1 MSTTKNTSQS
11 IVAPVA
17 AKVENLEL
25 GLGSTGLSVA
35 RYLKRNIID
44 ARYFD
49 SRSEPPGLDE
59 LHALAPDAEIILGGS
74 TDIVLE
80 NINRIIVSPGIA
92 DSEPILKV
100 ARESGIE
107 IVSDIELFVREAH
120 APIVAITGSNGK
132 STVTTLLSHMCDAAT
147 QTALAGANLG
157 EPALD
162 LLERDKPD
170 FYVLELSSFQLELT
184 RTLAPR
190 VACIL
195 NVSPDHLDRHGSF
208 DNYLRIKARIL
219 AGAEV
224 AVMNADDTAT
234 AGLICPGKRIDFTLR
249 RPGTGMFGLRE
260 ANSEAVLV
268 GPAGE
273 YAAVDELK
281 LVGKHNVANALAA
294 VAICSEIG
302 PVGPEMIRAMTSFHG
317 LEHRAE
323 TIAEIEG
330 VSFIN
335 DSKATNPGASR
346 ASIEGLCSGR
356 SGVLIAGG
364 EHKRADFSDLANTA
378 VRHMHTVVLI
388 GEASERI
395 NRALKGRIAS
405 LYATDLHAAVSAA
418 ARLARPG
425 EVVLLSPGCASFDMF
440 DDYRHRG
447 RVFRQAVEELRVR

>member
-1 MSTTKNTSQS
+1 MDLGVKASKMR
-11 IVAPVA
+11 ARA
-17 AKVENLEL
+17 ADFAVVGL
-25 GLGSTGLSVA
+25 GLTGRSCVRFLRGRGATVVA
-35 RYLKRNIID
+35 MDTRE
-44 ARYFD
+44 
-49 SRSEPPGLDE
+49 EPPYADDVRRECPEARVLTGGLNADE
-59 LHALAPDAEIILGGS
+59 LSTCGRIIL
-74 TDIVLE
+74 
-80 NINRIIVSPGIA
+80 SPG
-92 DSEPILKV
+92 V
-100 ARESGIE
+100 AVDDPSLRAAHEAG
-107 IVSDIELFVREAH
+107 VDVVGDIELFAESAR
-120 APIVAITGSNGK
+120 APVIAITGTNGK
-132 STVTTLLSHMCDAAT
+132 STVTLLVAEMLEAAGIVT
-147 QTALAGANLG
+147 CCGGNLG
-157 EPALD
+157 PPALD
-162 LLERDKPD
+162 LIQNDEPEV
-170 FYVLELSSFQLELT
+170 YVLELSSFQLELT

-219 AGAEV
+219 AGAEA
-224 AVMNADDTAT
+224 AVMNADDPAT

-249 RPGTGMFGLRE
+249 CPGTGMFGLRE

-364 EHKRADFSDLANTA
+364 EHKGADFSDLANTA

-388 GEASERI
+388 GGASERI